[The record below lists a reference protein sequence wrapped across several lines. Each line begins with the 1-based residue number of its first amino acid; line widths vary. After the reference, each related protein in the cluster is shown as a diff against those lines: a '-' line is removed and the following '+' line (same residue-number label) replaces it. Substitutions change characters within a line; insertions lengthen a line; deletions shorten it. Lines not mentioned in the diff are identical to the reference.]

1 MDLKGLQQNKISL
14 GNESRFD
21 SSGRVAVLKETASH
35 QVHNRMKKII
45 EMDFEMDF
53 LVSDPESWIYG
64 KILNVLI
71 IGILLEIV
79 SNGLLY
85 GIFIYEKYGIDS
97 QRRTMT
103 NMFFSQI
110 CIACILLNILAYP
123 FYLYGLYF
131 SPNGIGYPLA
141 LWTVFFMT
149 FLLCFIGFSM
159 TQIMILK
166 CLYLTNWPMMALLDD
181 NFFATF
187 VGLSNITISILFS
200 SIRLGMG
207 EFVSHVMFQKMSGGV
222 IIKEKTRLKSTA
234 EP

>member
-21 SSGRVAVLKETASH
+21 SSSSVPVLKKTASH

-45 EMDFEMDF
+45 EIDF

-103 NMFFSQI
+103 NMFLSQI
-110 CIACILLNILAYP
+110 CIACIFLNILAHP
-123 FYLYGLYF
+123 FWLYGMFL
-131 SPNGIGYPLA
+131 SPDGIGYPLS
-141 LWTVFFMT
+141 LWTIYMMGS
-149 FLLCFIGFSM
+149 LYCFIGFCMSE
-159 TQIMILK
+159 IMILK
-166 CLYLTNWPMMALLDD
+166 CLYLTKWPMMALLNDD
-181 NFFATF
+181 YFATF
-187 VGLSNITISILFS
+187 VGLSNILICILIS

-207 EFVSHVMFQKMSGGV
+207 EFDSNFMVQNMSGV
-222 IIKEKTRLKSTA
+222 VKEKKHPHETVTHW
-234 EP
+234 